1 MAHIQLT
8 AYYGARSFAAS
19 RASPCSQSAP
29 SLHSFK
35 GFFTNCSSFHR
46 NSSRKWFTLCMLF
59 ILNKRCLRDTKTYS
73 CKCSKS
79 KNFEQVS
86 FPMKESLLD
95 TASCQTRRDNAIAK
109 ATRAERKVGGFYSI
123 VQGEYYIF
131 LHTPLYLRCS
141 AMTWPGQSRQAST
154 IGWSCLKV
162 RSAPIYKQG
171 RTSFCLAMENP
182 VFCASHSNSNF

>member
-95 TASCQTRRDNAIAK
+95 TASCQTRRDNARPPELREKLVVFIQLYKENITYSCTLPCIWGVQLWPDLASRDK
-109 ATRAERKVGGFYSI
+109 PVQLVG
-123 VQGEYYIF
+123 
-131 LHTPLYLRCS
+131 
-141 AMTWPGQSRQAST
+141 AA
-154 IGWSCLKV
+154 
-162 RSAPIYKQG
+162 
-171 RTSFCLAMENP
+171 
-182 VFCASHSNSNF
+182 